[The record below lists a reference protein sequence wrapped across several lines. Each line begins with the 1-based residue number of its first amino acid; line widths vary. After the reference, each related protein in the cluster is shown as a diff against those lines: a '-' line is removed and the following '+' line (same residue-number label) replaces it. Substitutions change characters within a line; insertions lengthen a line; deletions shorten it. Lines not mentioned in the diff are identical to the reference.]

1 MRVYI
6 GIKSDDIY
14 KCHTSLDVDEIEF
27 KEIKENKIIP
37 EKYLIFCQDFID
49 YIKNQSDSEKIVQN
63 ITEVVIFYEENG
75 KEQVIKCCDSMVE
88 YFNQ

>member
-1 MRVYI
+1 MKVYI

-14 KCHTSLDVDEIEF
+14 KCHTSLDVDDIEF

-49 YIKNQSDSEKIVQN
+49 YIKNQSDSGKIV
-63 ITEVVIFYEENG
+63 
-75 KEQVIKCCDSMVE
+75 
-88 YFNQ
+88 